1 MMVAAHCWW
10 LGLCCLWLADEA
22 LCAPPPA
29 HTHLKNGG
37 NGSSSIVVRFGPGAA
52 YYETFLRLVM
62 PVVLRP
68 LTLATHRDVV
78 LVDETEAAAEGH
90 CSVGGGI
97 ESVAVASWRG
107 HACAGKAH
115 RHSWGEHDV
124 DAHNERSIA
133 VAKLQCAYSCVK
145 GGDA

>member
-37 NGSSSIVVRFGPGAA
+37 NGSSIVVRFGPGAA

-78 LVDETEAAAEGH
+78 LVDETEAAARLDET
-90 CSVGGGI
+90 
-97 ESVAVASWRG
+97 
-107 HACAGKAH
+107 
-115 RHSWGEHDV
+115 
-124 DAHNERSIA
+124 
-133 VAKLQCAYSCVK
+133 
-145 GGDA
+145 